1 MNVMLGSCLSI
12 KIFCKLKCTYC
23 DQYKSS
29 CTCIKWNQFKDVK
42 GCVDPTS
49 LKYVKVTPPLH
60 CLNSLCGIKKEKKE
74 KRKKWDTG
82 ITKEEYYEFP
92 CG

>member
-49 LKYVKVTPPLH
+49 LKYVKVTPPP
-60 CLNSLCGIKKEKKE
+60 SLLKLSLRDKKRKERKKKEMGHGYYKG
-74 KRKKWDTG
+74 G
-82 ITKEEYYEFP
+82 IL
-92 CG
+92 